1 MSLASRGCERDV
13 TGVALGSCNALTMRS
28 GLPQCSGL
36 TPPPATV
43 VTQLGTPP
51 LSQRA
56 SAALKKSLSITAGIV
71 SKNVRLVVLVMACSR
86 ASLAPFVCVRH
97 LMSCCEHV
105 AFWHCRAA
113 MLHRTL
119 VIPSP
124 LSYMSPRC
132 NPGLHRLRSLVTF
145 MLEECQVVIAAIIRS
160 SGASSKWLAFAF
172 F

>member
-1 MSLASRGCERDV
+1 MLRANSSTCHGCDAARNTTSLPARF
-13 TGVALGSCNALTMRS
+13 SCI
-28 GLPQCSGL
+28 
-36 TPPPATV
+36 
-43 VTQLGTPP
+43 
-51 LSQRA
+51 
-56 SAALKKSLSITAGIV
+56 KKSLSITAGIV

-172 F
+172 FFFEKSWNKCEAFS